1 MNFNQTNRHSDFLTG
16 AHSSTSIRMNQGL
29 RTYLLRVYQMMGL
42 GLLVSALTAY
52 LGSTPNFLRLLFT
65 VSPSGTMSY
74 SLFGWL
80 VIIAPFILVFMFAS
94 AVRNLNPEKAQTIFW
109 IFSALMGFSFSSAL
123 LVFTTASI
131 FQTFIVTAGA
141 FGGLCLYGYTTKKD
155 LTGLGA
161 FMNMGL
167 WGIIIAMIVNWFMKS
182 PAISYAVSIIGVFV
196 FVGLTAYD
204 SQRIKQMYN
213 PNDSIEVSKSKSI
226 SGALTLYLDF
236 INLFLMLLRFLG
248 DRK

>member
-1 MNFNQTNRHSDFLTG
+1 
-16 AHSSTSIRMNQGL
+16 
-29 RTYLLRVYQMMGL
+29 
-42 GLLVSALTAY
+42 
-52 LGSTPNFLRLLFT
+52 
-65 VSPSGTMSY
+65 
-74 SLFGWL
+74 
-80 VIIAPFILVFMFAS
+80 
-94 AVRNLNPEKAQTIFW
+94 
-109 IFSALMGFSFSSAL
+109 MGFSFSTL
-123 LVFTTASI
+123 LIAFTMASL
-131 FQTFIVTAGA
+131 FQTFIITAGA

-182 PAISYAVSIIGVFV
+182 PAIAYGISIIGVVV

-213 PNDSIEVSKSKSI
+213 PNDSSEASQTKAI
-226 SGALTLYLDF
+226 SGALELYLDF
-236 INLFLMLLRFLG
+236 INLFLMLLRFMG